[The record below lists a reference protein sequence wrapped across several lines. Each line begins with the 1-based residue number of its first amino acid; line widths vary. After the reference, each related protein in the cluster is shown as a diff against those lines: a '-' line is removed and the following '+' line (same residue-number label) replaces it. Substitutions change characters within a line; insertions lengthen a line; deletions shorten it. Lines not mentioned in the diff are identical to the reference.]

1 MKCAAD
7 IVYDEA
13 GPTTGEAPPLLCLHG
28 IGGDTG
34 SFGPQLE
41 ALADRFRVIAWA
53 MPGYGGSAALA
64 ETRFETLSAAAIRL
78 MDALQIETV
87 HLAGQSI
94 GGMIAQDMALRYPDR
109 IASLILIG
117 TTPSFGGRDDT
128 FKTEFLDAR
137 LKPLDA
143 GLTMPELAE
152 RFVPDIVGPIADET
166 AIASATRSMAAVP
179 PETYRTIMRCLVT
192 FNRRDDLADITQP
205 CCLIAG
211 SHDRNAPP
219 RTMEKMAAKLPH
231 AVFHLIDGAGHLIN
245 LEAPDACNAL
255 IRDFLTSIEER
266 P

>member
-1 MKCAAD
+1 MKRAAD

-13 GPTTGEAPPLLCLHG
+13 GPITGRAEPILCLHG

-34 SFGPQLE
+34 SFGPQLTG
-41 ALADRFRVIAWA
+41 LSDTYRVLSWA
-53 MPGYGGSAALA
+53 MPGYGGSAPLA
-64 ETRFETLSAAAIRL
+64 ETTFETLSAAAIRL
-78 MDALQIETV
+78 MDALEIGKA

-109 IASLILIG
+109 VASLILIG

-152 RFVPDIVGPIADET
+152 RFVPEIVGPIADAA

-179 PETYRTIMRCLVT
+179 VETYRTIMRCLVT
-192 FNRRDDLADITQP
+192 FNRRDDLGDIARP

-211 SHDRNAPP
+211 SHDKNAPP
-219 RTMEKMAAKLPH
+219 RTMEKMAARLPD
-231 AVFHLIDGAGHLIN
+231 AVYHLIDGAGHLIN